1 MRQLTIRSMLTLAAV
16 AITALSLVQ
25 FASARTTQPEAHA
38 SATTIS
44 VSGKEF
50 SFKLS
55 GKSVSRPGKVTFNFK
70 NNGHML
76 HDFSINGHKT
86 PLTRPGKTARLT
98 VTFRKKGSYRYL
110 CTVPGHAAAG
120 MKGVFTV
127 R

>member
-1 MRQLTIRSMLTLAAV
+1 MRKFTIKPVTVIAV
-16 AITALSLVQ
+16 TAITALSLVQ
-25 FASARTTQPEAHA
+25 FASARTEPQARA
-38 SATTIS
+38 SATAIN

-55 GKSVSRPGKVTFNFK
+55 GKSVSRPGKVTFSFK

-86 PLTRPGKTARLT
+86 PLIGPGKAARLT
-98 VTFRKKGSYRYL
+98 VTFKKKGSYRYL

-120 MKGVFTV
+120 MKGVFKV

>member
-1 MRQLTIRSMLTLAAV
+1 MRHFTIRPMLALAAV

-25 FASARTTQPEAHA
+25 FASARVHHVHS
-38 SATTIS
+38 SATAIS

-55 GKSVSRPGKVTFNFK
+55 KKSISRPGKVTFSFK

-76 HDFSINGHKT
+76 HDFKINGHKT
-86 PLTRPGKTARLT
+86 PLIRPGKTAKVT
-98 VTFRKKGSYRYL
+98 VSFKKKGRYSYL
-110 CTVPGHAAAG
+110 CTVPGHAQAG
-120 MKGVFTV
+120 MRGVFTV